1 MSASASTAPR
11 HRPEALRA
19 FAAQLFG
26 AAGMEADKAGAVA
39 DILVEADMLGHDT
52 HGLELAARYLG
63 EIEAGTM
70 ALRGEPEILS
80 DRGAA
85 MAWRGRRLPGAW
97 LVLRALGAAYGRVAQ
112 FGIASIAIGDCHHTG
127 CLAAYLQRVAERGLV
142 LSIHSSAP
150 GAASVAPFG
159 GVKGTLSPA
168 PFAFGFPTGG
178 DPVMIDVSASIT
190 TNNMALRLIREG
202 RRYERPWLMDAE
214 GQVTE
219 DPTVVQRGGT
229 VLPAGGQDHGQ
240 KGYGWALTAEA
251 LSQGLSGHGRADGAP
266 GMSNAVFLQVID
278 PGAFAGLDAFTRQA
292 DAITGNCR
300 APPAPGLR
308 PGAPARRGG
317 AAPTGGGGTRRA
329 RAAGGHPRRAAPLG
343 GKAGRRHALRGVMPA
358 ADGHTGRAHPSAPA
372 RSGASSA

>member
-1 MSASASTAPR
+1 M
-11 HRPEALRA
+11 
-19 FAAQLFG
+19 
-26 AAGMEADKAGAVA
+26 
-39 DILVEADMLGHDT
+39 
-52 HGLELAARYLG
+52 
-63 EIEAGTM
+63 
-70 ALRGEPEILS
+70 
-80 DRGAA
+80 
-85 MAWRGRRLPGAW
+85 
-97 LVLRALGAAYGRVAQ
+97 
-112 FGIASIAIGDCHHTG
+112 
-127 CLAAYLQRVAERGLV
+127 
-142 LSIHSSAP
+142 
-150 GAASVAPFG
+150 
-159 GVKGTLSPA
+159 KGTLSPA

-251 LSQGLSGHGRADGAP
+251 LSQGLPGHGRADGAP

-300 APPAPGLR
+300 ASPPRPGFGPVRLPGEAGLR
-308 PGAPARRGG
+308 
-317 AAPTGGGGTRRA
+317 
-329 RAAGGHPRRAAPLG
+329 RRAAAERDGL
-343 GKAGRRHALRGVMPA
+343 ALRAGILDALRPWAEKLGVAMP
-358 ADGHTGRAHPSAPA
+358 
-372 RSGASSA
+372 